1 VVLTSSQGPSA
12 IDRARGRW
20 HRAARIAIFS
30 HAFAMR
36 APGTPFD
43 IRTPTADE
51 VRAAVDRAIPD
62 LIAPGLTVLF
72 CGINPGL
79 YSAAAQYHF
88 ARPGN
93 RFWPALHQAGFTTRL
108 LAPYDREGLIE
119 SGFGITSLVHRAT
132 ASARDLEPA
141 ELVAGRRRLTRT
153 IRIYRP
159 QWLAVMG
166 VGAYRAAFRD
176 PRATIGPQRRAVA
189 GARTWVLPSPSG
201 ANGSYP
207 LVDFIRELRAF
218 RDAIDQYRQL

>member
-1 VVLTSSQGPSA
+1 MHG
-12 IDRARGRW
+12 
-20 HRAARIAIFS
+20 
-30 HAFAMR
+30 
-36 APGTPFD
+36 APGSPSD
-43 IRTPTADE
+43 VRTPTADE

-62 LIAPGLTVLF
+62 LIAPGLTALF

-93 RFWPALHQAGFTTRL
+93 RFWPALHRAGFTARL
-108 LAPYDREGLIE
+108 LAPHDREGLIE
-119 SGFGITSLVHRAT
+119 SGFGITSLVRRAT

-141 ELVAGRRRLTRT
+141 ELVAGGRRLTRT

-159 QWLAVMG
+159 RWLAVLG

-176 PRATIGPQRRAVA
+176 PRATVGRQPRAVA
-189 GARTWVLPSPSG
+189 GARLWVLPSPSG

-207 LVDFIRELRAF
+207 LVELIRELRAF
-218 RDAIDQYRQL
+218 RDAIDQCQRL

>member
-1 VVLTSSQGPSA
+1 L
-12 IDRARGRW
+12 IE
-20 HRAARIAIFS
+20 RAAAGTVPLAPISA
-30 HAFAMR
+30 HAFGMR
-36 APGTPFD
+36 APGTSFA

-93 RFWPALHQAGFTTRL
+93 RFWPALHRAGLTARL

-153 IRIYRP
+153 IRTYRP
-159 QWLAVMG
+159 RWLAVLG

-189 GARTWVLPSPSG
+189 GAPTWVLPSPSG

-207 LVDFIRELRAF
+207 LVDLIRELRAF
-218 RDAIDQYRQL
+218 RDAIDQDQRL

>member
-1 VVLTSSQGPSA
+1 MHG
-12 IDRARGRW
+12 
-20 HRAARIAIFS
+20 
-30 HAFAMR
+30 
-36 APGTPFD
+36 APGSPSD
-43 IRTPTADE
+43 VRTPTADE

-62 LIAPGLTVLF
+62 LIAPGLTALF

-93 RFWPALHQAGFTTRL
+93 RFWPALHRAGFTARL
-108 LAPYDREGLIE
+108 LAPHDREGLIE
-119 SGFGITSLVHRAT
+119 SGFGITSLVRRAT

-141 ELVAGRRRLTRT
+141 ELVAGGRRLTRT

-159 QWLAVMG
+159 RWLSVLG

-176 PRATIGPQRRAVA
+176 PRATVGRQPRAVA
-189 GARTWVLPSPSG
+189 GARLWVLPSPSG

-207 LVDFIRELRAF
+207 LVELIRELRAF
-218 RDAIDQYRQL
+218 RDAIDQCQRL